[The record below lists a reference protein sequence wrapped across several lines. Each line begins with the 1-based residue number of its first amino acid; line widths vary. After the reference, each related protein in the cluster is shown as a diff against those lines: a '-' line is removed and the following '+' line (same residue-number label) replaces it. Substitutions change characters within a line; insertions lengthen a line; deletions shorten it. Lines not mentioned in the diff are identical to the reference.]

1 MSTGRCVD
9 ALTGNLDFAAAF
21 HFDAE
26 KGRWAFSTSLDS
38 RKNRL
43 DLWPSIA
50 GCGADCCSVE

>member
-21 HFDAE
+21 YFEAE
-26 KGRWAFSTSLDS
+26 KGRWAFFTSLDS

-43 DLWPSIA
+43 
-50 GCGADCCSVE
+50 GR